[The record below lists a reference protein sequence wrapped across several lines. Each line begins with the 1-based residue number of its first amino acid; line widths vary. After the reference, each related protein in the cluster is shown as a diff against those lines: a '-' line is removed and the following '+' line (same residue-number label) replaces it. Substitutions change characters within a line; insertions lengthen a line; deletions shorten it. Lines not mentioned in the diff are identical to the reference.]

1 MLNGYQLNMKQY
13 RSGLKERK
21 FDSKHVEI
29 THTRVPN
36 LRHIPIIK
44 RILFVVLS
52 FAYCDNFTT
61 FYFFHGRSVRSIS
74 DIFTHAITVIVV
86 VHYTYQIEF
95 DFDVLV
101 SI

>member
-1 MLNGYQLNMKQY
+1 MI
-13 RSGLKERK
+13 
-21 FDSKHVEI
+21 SKHIEI
-29 THTRVPN
+29 
-36 LRHIPIIK
+36 RHIHVLNLIYILIII
-44 RILFVVLS
+44 RRWFIVLS

-74 DIFTHAITVIVV
+74 DIFIHAITVIVV

-95 DFDVLV
+95 NFDVGVRFV

>member
-1 MLNGYQLNMKQY
+1 MLVKRLSTKYETVP
-13 RSGLKERK
+13 SDLKERK

-29 THTRVPN
+29 THIRVPN

-44 RILFVVLS
+44 RIWFVVLS

-74 DIFTHAITVIVV
+74 DIFIHAITVIVV
-86 VHYTYQIEF
+86 VHYTYQ
-95 DFDVLV
+95 L
-101 SI
+101 